1 MKEGPKDFP
10 SISLWRI
17 GRIESLSR
25 VQISMLLSSALSSR
39 PLHTHLVRSKLPFQT
54 KKIVLPHQ
62 IYTRVRT
69 RESTGNRLGI
79 IRRSVPRSYPSID
92 SIVEARNFVSETR
105 TPSKFRGKGRGAE
118 TGGSQDGTKR
128 FSSRGG
134 LRRLGGASMGRV

>member
-10 SISLWRI
+10 ISLWRI

-79 IRRSVPRSYPSID
+79 IRRSVPRSYPSIR
-92 SIVEARNFVSETR
+92 SSRREISSRKRAPPRNFAGREEARKQEDRRMERNVS
-105 TPSKFRGKGRGAE
+105 PPA
-118 TGGSQDGTKR
+118 
-128 FSSRGG
+128 
-134 LRRLGGASMGRV
+134 VVYVV